1 MRQLKYKV
9 FAKLFGLFIVLI
21 WTLTSAWGMTLED
34 RLRRDIENFELNYYS
49 HVDAAFILSGVN
61 NNDSLNVYL
70 EWYDDLVETIRNFN
84 FDLIDRVNSANKVF
98 SYLHGT
104 WLKTYDLESTT
115 LLDIVH
121 HKKFNC
127 VSATIL
133 YNLICSDL
141 GWPTEAFETPTHV
154 YTIFSNFD
162 EPVMVENTTPMGFNI
177 VRNLRNYSNILA
189 KYYPEKE
196 VYKIGLDRLYL
207 YEQKNGRVIDNT
219 ELLGL
224 LAYNRAYFA
233 RKKNQF
239 ERAYHYVL
247 LAQNFNRD
255 SRSNTQFE
263 INLYYL
269 WGNEL
274 YNKKEFRKAF
284 NLFADASYR
293 YPEINDFFKNMKASF
308 FHGMETETQKRNFEE
323 MRSLLQE
330 ALDME
335 VLTIPDKQQLT
346 PVFKNWAAYFI
357 QKNQPANAEKLF
369 AQWETVLPDDPNLKL
384 FRTML
389 DEL

>member
-1 MRQLKYKV
+1 MNQLKQKT
-9 FAKLFGLFIVLI
+9 FAKLFWIFIVSMGSL
-21 WTLTSAWGMTLED
+21 SSVKGMTLED
-34 RLRRDIENFELNYYS
+34 RLRRDIQDFELNYYS

-70 EWYDDLVETIRNFN
+70 KWYDNLVQTIRNFN

-121 HKKFNC
+121 NKKFNC
-127 VSATIL
+127 VSGTIL

-154 YTIFSNFD
+154 YTIFSNFT
-162 EPVMVENTTPMGFNI
+162 EPVMVENTTSIGFNI

-189 KYYPEKE
+189 KYYPERE

-233 RKKNQF
+233 REKNQF
-239 ERAYHYVL
+239 EKAYNYVL

-274 YNKKEFRKAF
+274 YNNKEFKKAF

-293 YPEINDFFKNMKASF
+293 YPEISDFSQNMKASF
-308 FHGMETETQKRNFEE
+308 FHGMEKSIQNRNFEE
-323 MRSLLQE
+323 MFSLLQD
-330 ALDME
+330 AMDMD
-335 VLTIPDKQQLT
+335 VLTTRDKQQLT

-357 QKNQPANAEKLF
+357 QKKQKPNAEKLF
-369 AQWETVLPDDPNLKL
+369 SQWEEVLPDDPNLKL
-384 FRTML
+384 FQEML
-389 DEL
+389 DEK